1 MQRKRPPVNFLL
13 ARRPGQ
19 NGQESRPRN
28 PALGTR
34 SDSNPTE
41 FGEST
46 RARGSRAKMAR
57 NPALGIPPPK
67 LVRIRIRLSL
77 GGLHVPEGV
86 VCVNALVLGVRLTT
100 LTPRIG

>member
-1 MQRKRPPVNFLL
+1 M
-13 ARRPGQ
+13 A
-19 NGQESRPRN
+19 RN
-28 PALGTR
+28 PALGIPPSELVR
-34 SDSNPTE
+34 IRIPMSL
-41 FGEST
+41 GGST